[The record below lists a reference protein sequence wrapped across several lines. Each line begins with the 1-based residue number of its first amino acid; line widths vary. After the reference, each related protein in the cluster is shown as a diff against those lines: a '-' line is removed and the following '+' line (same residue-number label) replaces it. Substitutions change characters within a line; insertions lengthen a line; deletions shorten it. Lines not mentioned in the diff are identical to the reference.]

1 MEVTFAI
8 HHFLISSVDIFHS
21 SSGPS
26 MILTLRST
34 KNSRLMNSLEL
45 YPTNRTG
52 SGMILFL
59 TTKNAMVKPLNLHF
73 VELNVTSLR
82 STPALSVM
90 HHNLISLGMIVRK
103 NHRFVARSV
112 LISTL
117 HLKITESLKLISFV
131 ALIVLISLSL

>member
-1 MEVTFAI
+1 
-8 HHFLISSVDIFHS
+8 
-21 SSGPS
+21 

-34 KNSRLMNSLEL
+34 KNLRLMNSLES

-82 STPALSVM
+82 SAHALSVM
-90 HHNLISLGMIVRK
+90 HHNLISLGMMARK

-117 HLKITESLKLISFV
+117 HLKITDSLRLISFV

>member
-1 MEVTFAI
+1 
-8 HHFLISSVDIFHS
+8 
-21 SSGPS
+21 

-117 HLKITESLKLISFV
+117 HLKITDFLKLISFA

>member
-1 MEVTFAI
+1 
-8 HHFLISSVDIFHS
+8 
-21 SSGPS
+21 

-117 HLKITESLKLISFV
+117 HLKIAESLKLISFV

>member
-1 MEVTFAI
+1 
-8 HHFLISSVDIFHS
+8 
-21 SSGPS
+21 

-73 VELNVTSLR
+73 VELNVTSLM

>member
-1 MEVTFAI
+1 
-8 HHFLISSVDIFHS
+8 
-21 SSGPS
+21 

-112 LISTL
+112 LISAL

>member
-1 MEVTFAI
+1 
-8 HHFLISSVDIFHS
+8 
-21 SSGPS
+21 

-34 KNSRLMNSLEL
+34 KNSRLMNSLES

>member
-1 MEVTFAI
+1 
-8 HHFLISSVDIFHS
+8 
-21 SSGPS
+21 

-90 HHNLISLGMIVRK
+90 HHSLISLGMIVRK

>member
-1 MEVTFAI
+1 
-8 HHFLISSVDIFHS
+8 
-21 SSGPS
+21 
-26 MILTLRST
+26 MILTLRSN

>member
-1 MEVTFAI
+1 
-8 HHFLISSVDIFHS
+8 
-21 SSGPS
+21 

-117 HLKITESLKLISFV
+117 QLKITESLKLISFV

>member
-1 MEVTFAI
+1 M
-8 HHFLISSVDIFHS
+8 
-21 SSGPS
+21 
-26 MILTLRST
+26 MLTLRST